1 MCWLCVGQGM
11 LIRARGGF
19 GSTTHRIPPPVA
31 QQERD
36 LAIEA
41 RGVGEGRPRE
51 SQMASLGALVAT
63 RRCYCCYDVIFWEC
77 AQFCCELM
85 GTVAGTR
92 SACAH
97 VQNRVNFSGKIFS
110 VGEFH

>member
-63 RRCYCCYDVIFWEC
+63 RRCCCCYDVIIWDC
-77 AQFCCELM
+77 GQFCCGSRHHTLVGDQADILIVYER
-85 GTVAGTR
+85 GPDTV
-92 SACAH
+92 
-97 VQNRVNFSGKIFS
+97 V
-110 VGEFH
+110 

>member
-63 RRCYCCYDVIFWEC
+63 GR
-77 AQFCCELM
+77 
-85 GTVAGTR
+85 
-92 SACAH
+92 
-97 VQNRVNFSGKIFS
+97 
-110 VGEFH
+110 